1 MRLSIVNYQRLALVV
16 MGFSALVAVGQ
27 SQTPVG
33 SITPGP
39 QSNVVSVVAS
49 TNHLEI
55 AATSQP
61 ATNVLSAAEVAH
73 RKYVRETIA
82 RLMTLERNSDAAS
95 LAAILVELKN
105 PDKKIRAAAL
115 SSVIQFNDRS
125 VIPDL
130 QKIADQTEDP
140 FEKVEILKAI
150 DVVKMPSLTEF
161 MAYQRAQKEAK
172 RNTTNA
178 PAILPVATNAPPVVT
193 NAVAHP

>member
-1 MRLSIVNYQRLALVV
+1 MNWQRLALVV
-16 MGFSALVAVGQ
+16 MGFSTLMAVGQ
-27 SQTPVG
+27 SQTPVA
-33 SITPGP
+33 SIPPDP

-82 RLMTLERNSDAAS
+82 RLMTLERNSDPAS

-105 PDKKIRAAAL
+105 PDKKIRTAAL

-125 VIPDL
+125 VIPAL

-172 RNTTNA
+172 RKTIA
-178 PAILPVATNAPPVVT
+178 PAILLMATNAPPAVT
-193 NAVAHP
+193 NAAAHP